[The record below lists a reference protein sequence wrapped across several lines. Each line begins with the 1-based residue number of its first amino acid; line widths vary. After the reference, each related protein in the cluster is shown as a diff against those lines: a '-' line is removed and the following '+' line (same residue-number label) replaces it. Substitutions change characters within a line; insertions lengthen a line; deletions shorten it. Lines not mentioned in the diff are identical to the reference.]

1 MKTKHILY
9 ILISFTINIC
19 GKASCEVVYRQVI
32 EEYDVSSIYTA
43 GNLLSTCVMDSTG
56 AKLTEVS
63 NEYYSYGLT
72 NTAASGVN
80 GGKYYYHSDHL
91 GSSVLV
97 TDSCGLISQQVEYL
111 TYGEVFLER
120 QHNSDPSQ
128 PLYATPYKFNGK
140 ELDEETGLYYYGAR
154 YMNPRLSIWY
164 ATDPL
169 QEKYPNISSYAYCA
183 GDPIRL
189 FDYNGCTIKA
199 VSKVSGYRVLNEI
212 HNSFYGKKFS
222 KLNALFKLE
231 SDCKTMAKINK
242 NKFMDAISGLNKDEK
257 ALAIGYFKA
266 INDNKIHKVDM
277 TMSYESLNKE
287 TIKAFSGSGY
297 KKGKDVDRMAGGG
310 VNKGIVGGTFTIVVM
325 DSSAPIDFVLSANGN
340 HYNRFSTPAELLA
353 HELLGHGYARS
364 VNSPNYQHKDAI
376 QMTNLYWRVRGYHN
390 FYRDGRYHYNGIILN
405 KNQANGLPS
414 FLKF

>member
-111 TYGEVFLER
+111 PYGEVFLER

-128 PLYATPYKFNGK
+128 PLYATPYRFNGK

-164 ATDPL
+164 ATDPM

-183 GDPIRL
+183 GNPICL
-189 FDYNGCTIKA
+189 FDFNGLEWKDIEGHKIE
-199 VSKVSGYRVLNEI
+199 N
-212 HNSFYGKKFS
+212 HNSIKVYIFYDPKSFDS
-222 KLNALFKLE
+222 Q
-231 SDCKTMAKINK
+231 SMAMY
-242 NKFMDAISGLNKDEK
+242 FDAIETYGSGSVALSSVTTMKEFSQDWENMKSKKIQEVNLNYHGSNQALHLDYAKRQYITATGNGKTNTLGNSALNVQDLPNPLGDISHAQLNINSCESNSRTQHPLKGNGKTLMETFADEFK
-257 ALAIGYFKA
+257 FQAVRGSSVGVSYGRLDKMPHPEYFSSKGWFKSWEYIGTPIKIPAQKTYYYDYMYFK
-266 INDNKIHKVDM
+266 
-277 TMSYESLNKE
+277 T
-287 TIKAFSGSGY
+287 
-297 KKGKDVDRMAGGG
+297 GGM
-310 VNKGIVGGTFTIVVM
+310 K
-325 DSSAPIDFVLSANGN
+325 
-340 HYNRFSTPAELLA
+340 
-353 HELLGHGYARS
+353 
-364 VNSPNYQHKDAI
+364 
-376 QMTNLYWRVRGYHN
+376 
-390 FYRDGRYHYNGIILN
+390 
-405 KNQANGLPS
+405 
-414 FLKF
+414 